1 MGFDNSLFTLDD
13 VVDVEFTQEELALV
27 PDFAELNDTT
37 LINVVIANLD
47 EYFGH
52 QRATTHPIIAAE
64 AKIYSSLRRNLEAMR
79 NAQKETL
86 ECDFTSQELQQRQLS
101 ISSSSDEGIMI
112 DTVEP
117 VFTRLIKILRE
128 NIDVLN
134 KLEDKKF
141 NERPSPYRER
151 SCPSFQ
157 WGIHRYKPLIKVLR
171 ETIAEFAAYKVLKNN
186 QATTDKLK
194 HGLFPAKKVV
204 VKNTKQLL
212 LDLLADRISCLEKRE
227 NSPSGYFYFTSTHK
241 ISALSALKGEVE
253 QADGNADFET
263 IVSGWL
269 DGNHSSINT
278 EGVTNRS
285 VINSNLFFFSTNLF
299 SSKTET
305 FIAEMNKILHDQTV
319 SGNLPSSDINATPKQ
334 AKYSFKYSR

>member
-1 MGFDNSLFTLDD
+1 MFTGLIFLAVIIGSIIFHVWTPWWWTDIASNWSAMDDTIILSFWIGGGVFILVCLFM
-13 VVDVEFTQEELALV
+13 VYCIFRYQYKEGRRS
-27 PDFAELNDTT
+27 
-37 LINVVIANLD
+37 
-47 EYFGH
+47 EY
-52 QRATTHPIIAAE
+52 
-64 AKIYSSLRRNLEAMR
+64 
-79 NAQKETL
+79 
-86 ECDFTSQELQQRQLS
+86 
-101 ISSSSDEGIMI
+101 
-112 DTVEP
+112 
-117 VFTRLIKILRE
+117 
-128 NIDVLN
+128 